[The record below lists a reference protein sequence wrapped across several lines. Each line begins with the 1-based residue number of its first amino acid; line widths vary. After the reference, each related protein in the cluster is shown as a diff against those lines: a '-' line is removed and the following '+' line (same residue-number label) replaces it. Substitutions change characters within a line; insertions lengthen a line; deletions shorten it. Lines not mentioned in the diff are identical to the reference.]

1 MTDNELL
8 VAISDMMELHLQ
20 PVCQRLD
27 KLDGRLGKL
36 EHRMERLEQR
46 MDHLESRVDGLEK
59 RIDGLEKRIESLE
72 MRMAGL
78 VIRVDSLEERSNN
91 LDNHINGLG
100 ETITS
105 LDNYVRIDMDRRVKH
120 VELTVENRMLPVL
133 PDLRSCYEDTYERY
147 RKWADHLEGMNQD
160 VILLKRTVTE
170 HSKKLEQLS

>member
-27 KLDGRLGKL
+27 KLDSRID
-36 EHRMERLEQR
+36 R
-46 MDHLESRVDGLEK
+46 LESRVDGLE
-59 RIDGLEKRIESLE
+59 E
-72 MRMAGL
+72 ML
-78 VIRVDSLEERSNN
+78 
-91 LDNHINGLG
+91 
-100 ETITS
+100 TS
-105 LDNYVRIDMDRRVKH
+105 LDNYVRIDMDTRLKH

-133 PDLRSCYEDTYERY
+133 LDLRSCYKDTYERY